1 MPLQA
6 PVFPKNF
13 PGNFPGTGYSAYKP
27 EPIRHTKLGYA
38 EVIIGAMIYA
48 WVAFFLIVAV
58 IALAPPAGR
67 KILLTGLWVI
77 LALAVP
83 ASILYEIF
91 R

>member
-1 MPLQA
+1 
-6 PVFPKNF
+6 
-13 PGNFPGTGYSAYKP
+13 
-27 EPIRHTKLGYA
+27 
-38 EVIIGAMIYA
+38 MIY
-48 WVAFFLIVAV
+48 VLVGFFIIVAV